1 MWSLNSKLI
10 INCSSFRPGTLLLS
24 QTVCVFLCELWAN
37 FVKWFSGLCISPYYK
52 FYDYMNININV
63 LYILRFIWHHSA
75 LSWPI
80 NLVLKDL
87 VTMNS
92 TRLCARA
99 FIRVLPLNVL
109 LYELSVYWCWAE
121 IYFNIKNMHLS
132 WLN

>member
-1 MWSLNSKLI
+1 MWSFKSKLI
-10 INCSSFRPGTLLLS
+10 LNGSSFRPGTLLLS
-24 QTVCVFLCELWAN
+24 QTVCVFFCELWVN
-37 FVKWFSGLCISPYYK
+37 LVKWFPCLCISPYYK
-52 FYDYMNININV
+52 FYNYMNININAV
-63 LYILRFIWHHSA
+63 YIWRLVWHHSA
-75 LSWPI
+75 LSWSM
-80 NLVLKDL
+80 NLVLKYH
-87 VTMNS
+87 VIMNS